1 MRTRFGLLRNAFPL
15 LRLARSRAVPPS
27 GTLATGGRP
36 LLAAP
41 RSDGVSLGCSCFF
54 CHQGEKL
61 AGHVIC
67 SEDQMNVFV
76 IAVVGKPTSSR
87 AVSVE

>member
-27 GTLATGGRP
+27 GTPATGGRP
-36 LLAAP
+36 LLSSP
-41 RSDGVSLGCSCFF
+41 RSDGVSLGCSWFF
-54 CHQGEKL
+54 CHSGEKL

-67 SEDQMNVFV
+67 SEDQCFRDR
-76 IAVVGKPTSSR
+76 GRRKTYEFSS
-87 AVSVE
+87 SEC